1 MTRRMTEAE
10 SIAAYARLQ
19 ELRELYVPETIEEG
33 RQRLAADQRLAAE
46 QAARREGFDA
56 GAARRLEELRAL
68 YELAKV
74 LHSARK
80 V

>member
-1 MTRRMTEAE
+1 MTEIDPVLAE
-10 SIAAYARLQ
+10 RRLARLA
-19 ELRELYVPETIEEG
+19 ELYVPESIEEG

-68 YELAKV
+68 HELGKML
-74 LHSARK
+74 LHAGGK
-80 V
+80 L

>member
-1 MTRRMTEAE
+1 MIEIDP
-10 SIAAYARLQ
+10 IAAERRLARLV
-19 ELRELYVPETIEEG
+19 ELYVPETIEEG

-68 YELAKV
+68 CELAKV
-74 LHSARK
+74 LQAARK
-80 V
+80 L

>member
-1 MTRRMTEAE
+1 MASEIDPIMAQRRL
-10 SIAAYARLQ
+10 ARLA
-19 ELRELYVPETIEEG
+19 ELYVPETIEQG

-46 QAARREGFDA
+46 QAEQREGFEA

-68 YELAKV
+68 CELTKV
-74 LHSARK
+74 LHAARR

>member
-1 MTRRMTEAE
+1 MTEIDPAKAE
-10 SIAAYARLQ
+10 RRLARLA
-19 ELRELYVPETIEEG
+19 ELYVPETIEEG

-74 LHSARK
+74 LQSAR
-80 V
+80 

>member
-1 MTRRMTEAE
+1 MTEID
-10 SIAAYARLQ
+10 SIMAQRRLARLA
-19 ELRELYVPETIEEG
+19 ELYVPETIEEG

-46 QAARREGFDA
+46 QAARHEGFDV

-74 LHSARK
+74 LQAARR